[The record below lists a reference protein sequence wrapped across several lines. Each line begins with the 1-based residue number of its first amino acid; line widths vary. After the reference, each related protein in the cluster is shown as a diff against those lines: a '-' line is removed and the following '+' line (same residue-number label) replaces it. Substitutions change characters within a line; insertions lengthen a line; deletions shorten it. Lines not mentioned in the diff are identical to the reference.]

1 MNIPTSSYLI
11 YLKNEIKN
19 NSIIYAKMK
28 IVGVTGGIG
37 SGKSTVCKVF
47 ETLGIPVFNADDEA
61 KSIYDTEPLALQ
73 QVKETFG
80 DSVFTSGSLDKV
92 KLAKIVFSDKEKLEQ
107 LNAIIHPL
115 VRKRFATWQDQQS
128 SPYVI
133 REAAILIESG
143 AHKDCDHIILVSAE
157 EETRIKRVTSRNNIS
172 EEEVRKRIA
181 NQWTDEQRRPFCDFE
196 IKNEEN
202 SLVLKELYKIHL
214 SLL

>member
-1 MNIPTSSYLI
+1 
-11 YLKNEIKN
+11 
-19 NSIIYAKMK
+19 MK

-61 KSIYDTEPLALQ
+61 KSIYDTEPIALQ
-73 QVKETFG
+73 QVKGIFG
-80 DSVFTSGSLDKV
+80 DTVFTDGGLDKV
-92 KLAKIVFSDKEKLEQ
+92 KLAKIVFSDKERLEQ

-115 VRKRFATWQDQQS
+115 VRRQFITWQAQQN

-181 NQWTDEQRRPFCDFE
+181 NQWRDEQRRPFCDFE

-202 SLVLKELYKIHL
+202 ALILESIYNIHL
-214 SLL
+214 KLL